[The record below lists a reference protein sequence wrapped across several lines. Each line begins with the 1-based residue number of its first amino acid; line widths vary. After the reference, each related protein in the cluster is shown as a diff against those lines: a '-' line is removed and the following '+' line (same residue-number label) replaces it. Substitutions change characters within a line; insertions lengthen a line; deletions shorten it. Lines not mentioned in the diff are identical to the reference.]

1 MTKETKKMNLAKKY
15 KQLFEGRLS
24 SNDMQLISNLN
35 EAKGLTVNDIYKYSK
50 ADPNTEF
57 QFHWSDDWFFFNG
70 KTVDSQE
77 GEFVNADESHG
88 DGSIE
93 LADYADIIN
102 VKIPGR
108 VIKIK

>member
-1 MTKETKKMNLAKKY
+1 MKLTEQKLREIIREELN
-15 KQLFEGRLS
+15 S
-24 SNDMQLISNLN
+24 LN